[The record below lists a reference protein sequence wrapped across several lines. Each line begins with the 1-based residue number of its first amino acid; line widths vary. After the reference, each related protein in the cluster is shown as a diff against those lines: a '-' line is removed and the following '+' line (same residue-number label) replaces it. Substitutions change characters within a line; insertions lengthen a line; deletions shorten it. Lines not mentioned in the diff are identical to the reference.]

1 MNAEIIAVG
10 SEMLTPSKLDTN
22 SLFLTARLNELGV
35 EVHAKSIIGD
45 DPQLLT
51 AAIGI
56 AIERS
61 EIVILSGGL
70 GPTMD
75 DLTREAASAATGRP
89 LEFHDEIL
97 HQIEA
102 RFRRMNRTLTE
113 NNRKQAE
120 ILQGADV
127 LANPNGTAPGQWI
140 ESSGRVLML
149 LPGPPRE
156 IEPMFVDQCL
166 PRLRALLPPVVIRTL
181 FWRITGLGESQ
192 VDALVAPVYS
202 RYSNPVT
209 TILASL
215 GDIQLHLRAHAAS
228 AAEAEALLEP
238 VAREMEPLLG
248 KHLYSKEGLS
258 LEEVIAQRLIER
270 GETLAVAES
279 VTGGMVSARLT
290 AVPGAS
296 RWFAGSVAAYTVG
309 AKVGAL
315 GVDPEIFRL
324 HSAVSGPV
332 AEQMATRARVLL
344 AADWGIA
351 TTGFAGPEGGDPDSP
366 VGTVFLASA
375 HGNQET
381 HASRVRFLGDRERVR
396 HLSTQAALD
405 LLRRHLGVRS
415 DPR

>member
-1 MNAEIIAVG
+1 VNAEIIAVG

-35 EVHAKSIIGD
+35 EVQAKSIVGD
-45 DPQLLT
+45 DPHLLT
-51 AAIGI
+51 AAIRI
-56 AIERS
+56 ALDRS

-75 DLTREAASAATGRP
+75 DLTREAASAATSRP
-89 LEFHDEIL
+89 LEFHGEIL
-97 HQIEA
+97 RLIEA
-102 RFRRMNRTLTE
+102 RFRRMNRTPTE

-120 ILQGADV
+120 ILEGAEILV
-127 LANPNGTAPGQWI
+127 NPNGTAPGQWI
-140 ESSGRVLML
+140 EASGRVLML

-215 GDIQLHLRAHAAS
+215 GDIQLHLRAHAAT
-228 AAEAEALLEP
+228 AAEADALLDP

-248 KHLYSKEGLS
+248 DHLYSKEGLS
-258 LEEVIAQRLIER
+258 LEEVIAQRLVER

-279 VTGGMVSARLT
+279 VTGGMVSTRLT

-296 RWFAGSVAAYTVG
+296 RWFAGSMTAYTEG
-309 AKVGAL
+309 AKVRPL
-315 GVDPEIFRL
+315 GVDPEILQL

-344 AADWGIA
+344 DADWGIA

-366 VGTVFLASA
+366 VGTVFLASS
-375 HGNQET
+375 HPSRET
-381 HASRVRFLGDRERVR
+381 QALKVRFLGDRERVR
-396 HLSTQAALD
+396 QLSTQAALD
-405 LLRRHLGVRS
+405 LLRRQLA
-415 DPR
+415 